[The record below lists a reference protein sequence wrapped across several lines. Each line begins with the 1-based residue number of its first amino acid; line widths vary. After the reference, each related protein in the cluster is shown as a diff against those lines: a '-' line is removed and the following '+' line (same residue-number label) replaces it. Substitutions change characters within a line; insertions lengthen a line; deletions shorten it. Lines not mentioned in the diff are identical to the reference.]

1 MSETRNATIRVRQ
14 VKKGLQAI
22 IGVTSKKGE
31 EVVVVL
37 SPAHLSP
44 VLAELFKQNLTS
56 LAGVA
61 VEYEW
66 AGGQVRKM
74 CRAGET
80 WKEPAPTPAAQ
91 KPSPEEGSMFENPY
105 NFVPAPPRKATGTD
119 LDDAPPAGQHR
130 YHRGRWSGRIGVR
143 LTTITPLL
151 IPDAA
156 RSRGA
161 KQDESADPRHRVFGL
176 RLDPDGVPYLPPT
189 SVKGMLRAAYEAVT
203 NSRMGVFAGHEEPL
217 AFRMDPHEGLRMV
230 PAQIK
235 QSGDGGYQVQLLPG
249 SSRMLPA
256 TGEPDGPNESMPRG
270 KGKTKKVPIMYA
282 AWVGAYAAH
291 QYNLGLSLQ
300 KWDGKKVLAFIT
312 KWRHSSPDFYFWQV
326 EALFPSSHSR
336 LADNDVPKL
345 VCENWRKARRL
356 DKSEGHWVEG
366 YLYVTNRNIGGRHH
380 ERLFFVDDGRREDS
394 DLRIVL
400 SPDAFKSSKARWK
413 RLIRDY
419 QAQRSEEDL
428 WAREDDHHHKRPPE
442 WYIGDGP
449 GKTAWSPHIYHDGK
463 PRRDNKE
470 SQPDAAILKE
480 DTLCYAKVKKSGSS
494 WQLQGLYPV
503 TISRDLYCCAP
514 HELLDDTLLPAVGP
528 GNFSPADRVFGWVKQ
543 SGRGAWRGQ
552 LRVGPVKCEQGKAA
566 IEGFDGDGVALA
578 ILGQPK
584 PQQARFY
591 AAENKGGA
599 PLASNRR
606 KGGGYKN
613 PKTDGLRG
621 RKIYPHQRQTLVS
634 NYWKADGSDISAFAE
649 RFEERE
655 VWPEFMQQPN
665 PDKNNQTR
673 SSQNRSV
680 TQWVKPKME
689 FTFDVRVENLS
700 ELELGVL
707 LWLATLGPGLYLRLG
722 GGKPLGFG
730 SVQLGLTGLDLRDGA
745 ALADD
750 YGRLLERGGG
760 GQRMLVDTDLAKC
773 SGVRR
778 AIQCFEDAVGHHYGN
793 GCFLDAPFIRA
804 FVNACRGGSLP
815 VHYPRVGEKPNG
827 KGENFKW
834 FGENEKKGCRRYALP
849 SLDQDDRGLPDY
861 ET

>member
-1 MSETRNATIRVRQ
+1 MSETRSATIRVRQ

-22 IGVTSKKGE
+22 IGVTNKKGGE
-31 EVVVVL
+31 IVVAL
-37 SPAHLSP
+37 NPTHLSP

-66 AGGQVRKM
+66 AGGQVRKV

-80 WKEPAPTPAAQ
+80 WKEPAPTPATR

-105 NFVPAPPRKATGTD
+105 NFVPAPPRKTTGTD

-156 RSRGA
+156 QSRSA
-161 KQDESADPRHRVFGL
+161 EQDKLADPRHRAFGL

-217 AFRMDPHEGLRMV
+217 AFRHAAKEGASLV
-230 PAQIK
+230 PARI
-235 QSGDGGYQVQLLPG
+235 SDCGGFVDLLPG
-249 SSRMLPA
+249 F
-256 TGEPDGPNESMPRG
+256 TDIGHDGVPE
-270 KGKTKKVPIMYA
+270 KVDNNNHPVLYA
-282 AWVGAYAAH
+282 AWIPQWKGA
-291 QYNLGLSLQ
+291 
-300 KWDGKKVLAFIT
+300 GKLLTSGNHLVRNRQPVWAELELWEHWISKYKKPWTNNFDL
-312 KWRHSSPDFYFWQV
+312 WRVVRLEPGAPSDLTSFSPANAPRPLPPHEPGKSQRH
-326 EALFPSSHSR
+326 LTPKK
-336 LADNDVPKL
+336 DVDHAWKSGW
-345 VCENWRKARRL
+345 VCET
-356 DKSEGHWVEG
+356 
-366 YLYVTNRNIGGRHH
+366 YQNIGNKHD
-380 ERLFFVDDGRREDS
+380 ERFVFVEENHPQSGLLRGS
-394 DLRIVL
+394 LTPDLRRRWRVL
-400 SPDAFKSSKARWK
+400 IENYRAEHEKEIQQGIQSPPALHCAPCRWSRHIWKAKDEK
-413 RLIRDY
+413 RLEHG
-419 QAQRSEEDL
+419 AV
-428 WAREDDHHHKRPPE
+428 
-442 WYIGDGP
+442 
-449 GKTAWSPHIYHDGK
+449 
-463 PRRDNKE
+463 
-470 SQPDAAILKE
+470 
-480 DTLCYAKVKKSGSS
+480 CYAKVKSRPSDGFEI
-494 WQLQGLYPV
+494 LGLYPV

-514 HELLDDTLLPAVGP
+514 HEILDDTLLPAVGP

-543 SGRGAWRGQ
+543 GGRGAWRGQ
-552 LRVGPVKCEQGKAA
+552 LRVGPVKCEQGKDA
-566 IEGFDGDGVALA
+566 IKKFDKDGVALA

-591 AAENKGGA
+591 AAENKDGA

-634 NYWKADGSDISAFAE
+634 NYWEVDGPAISAFAE

-655 VWPEFMQQPN
+655 VWPEFMRQPN

-700 ELELGVL
+700 ELELGAL
-707 LWLATLGPGLYLRLG
+707 LWLVTLDPDLYLRFG

-730 SVQLGLTGLDLRDGA
+730 SVQISLTGLDLRDGA
-745 ALADD
+745 ALAED

-760 GQRMLVDTDLAKC
+760 GQRMLVDTDPAKC
-773 SGVRR
+773 SGVRH

-793 GCFLDAPFIRA
+793 GRFLGAPFICA
-804 FVNACRGGSLP
+804 FVNACHGGSLS
-815 VHYPRVGEKPNG
+815 VHYPRVGGKPNG
-827 KGENFKW
+827 RGENFKW
-834 FGENEKKGCRRYALP
+834 FDENEKEGRRYALP
-849 SLDQDDRGLPDY
+849 SLDQDERGLPDY
-861 ET
+861 KT